1 MMRAGRKQNYLDQIP
16 VRSLLCPWK
25 EEAGKAVLAV
35 EHKGILYAFTQ
46 RVFHKPRVSYI
57 TLDVYGTAVWKQIDG
72 EKTVGEISD
81 GLEQQFPEAQ
91 GDMLSRVVVFFSI
104 LQANGFVHMRRI
116 N

>member
-16 VRSLLCPWK
+16 VRSSLCPWK

-91 GDMLSRVVVFFSI
+91 GICCPGWWCSSPSCRQMVLCTC
-104 LQANGFVHMRRI
+104 AE
-116 N
+116 

>member
-1 MMRAGRKQNYLDQIP
+1 MMRVGRKQNYLDQIP
-16 VRSLLCPWK
+16 VRSSLCPWK

-104 LQANGFVHMRRI
+104 LQANGFVHVRGI